1 MRLRSNDL
9 GPGRTKTTPPG
20 HFPGPTLS
28 SLYEACPEYC
38 AYWNSGSEEQP
49 ASAPDRGRSH
59 GVLISPRGFVGV
71 LFASGHGCCGIDIPN
86 NNRTILTTNRDER
99 TVVGS
104 KADSGNRSDVVERAR
119 ARTGLLG
126 AGVADKSHGSGCVTV
141 GQERRRPRTVCGRH
155 VNRAV
160 TVEIA

>member
-1 MRLRSNDL
+1 VCSFRQ
-9 GPGRTKTTPPG
+9 G
-20 HFPGPTLS
+20 
-28 SLYEACPEYC
+28 
-38 AYWNSGSEEQP
+38 
-49 ASAPDRGRSH
+49 
-59 GVLISPRGFVGV
+59 GFVGV

-104 KADSGNRSDVVERAR
+104 KADSGNRSDVVECAR

>member
-1 MRLRSNDL
+1 MCAHFAKGGSSESCLPLATVAVASTFQTTIARS
-9 GPGRTKTTPPG
+9 
-20 HFPGPTLS
+20 
-28 SLYEACPEYC
+28 
-38 AYWNSGSEEQP
+38 
-49 ASAPDRGRSH
+49 
-59 GVLISPRGFVGV
+59 
-71 LFASGHGCCGIDIPN
+71 
-86 NNRTILTTNRDER
+86 ILTTNRDER